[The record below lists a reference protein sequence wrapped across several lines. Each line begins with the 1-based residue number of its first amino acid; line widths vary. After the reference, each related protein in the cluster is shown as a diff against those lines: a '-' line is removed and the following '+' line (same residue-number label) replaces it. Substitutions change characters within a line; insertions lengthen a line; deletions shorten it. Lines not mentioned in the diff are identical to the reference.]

1 MVRTYL
7 ERKDKDKG
15 KEKKKL
21 TLVQPQPNK
30 DKTTQN
36 FLASQH
42 FDGGKKEKPA
52 RPHNWSS
59 FLKEFLSPVSMGR
72 TPAEQLQRQAMAPHE
87 RFRLEAND
95 LIVKKVNCSPAERQK
110 AQEELHHGVWD
121 ISKYLTDFSIMKNLR
136 SLFFLLRRGY
146 VLFLHPP
153 PTCHTP
159 VRPPDCPVSLFGPW
173 EFKAGL
179 FGAAQCALTPCNEIS
194 SCY

>member
-1 MVRTYL
+1 M
-7 ERKDKDKG
+7 
-15 KEKKKL
+15 
-21 TLVQPQPNK
+21 
-30 DKTTQN
+30 
-36 FLASQH
+36 
-42 FDGGKKEKPA
+42 GGKKEKPA

-87 RFRLEAND
+87 RFRLEAGRRTTWSWRKS
-95 LIVKKVNCSPAERQK
+95 IVPPLKGKKPR
-110 AQEELHHGVWD
+110 
-121 ISKYLTDFSIMKNLR
+121 R
-136 SLFFLLRRGY
+136 SCTMVCGTYQNIWQTSALWKTFALFFFLLRRGH

>member
-1 MVRTYL
+1 MKKKNMTELMVRTYL

-15 KEKKKL
+15 KEKKKKL
-21 TLVQPQPNK
+21 TPVQPQPNK

-87 RFRLEAND
+87 RFRLEAGRRTTWSWRKS
-95 LIVKKVNCSPAERQK
+95 IVPPLKSKKPR
-110 AQEELHHGVWD
+110 
-121 ISKYLTDFSIMKNLR
+121 R
-136 SLFFLLRRGY
+136 SCTMVCGTYQNIWQTSALWKTFALFF
-146 VLFLHPP
+146 F
-153 PTCHTP
+153 
-159 VRPPDCPVSLFGPW
+159 F
-173 EFKAGL
+173 
-179 FGAAQCALTPCNEIS
+179 
-194 SCY
+194 